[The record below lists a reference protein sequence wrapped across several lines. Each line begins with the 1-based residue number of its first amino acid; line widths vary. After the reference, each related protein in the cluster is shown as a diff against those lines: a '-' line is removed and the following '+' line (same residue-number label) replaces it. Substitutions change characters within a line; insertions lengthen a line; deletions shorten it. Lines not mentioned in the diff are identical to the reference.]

1 MNRREFIVWIGCA
14 AASVPLAAQAQQ
26 AAKPPTIGFLGPT
39 APSADAKRMSAFV
52 QRLQDHGWTE
62 GRNFAIEY
70 RWAEGRIEQFAPL
83 AAELVRLNVTV
94 ILTYGTATAL
104 AAKRATASI
113 PIVFTVVG
121 DPVGTGLVAS
131 LARPGGNVTGTS
143 TQHQDTVGKRV
154 QLLREFVPAMRR
166 LAVLTNIDNPA
177 NLEEKKEVQQV
188 ADKLGFELVPVDI
201 RRAEDLA
208 PAITGLKGRAQA
220 LYAIADALFANN
232 RERINR
238 LALDA
243 QLPTVHG
250 FGEMVE
256 AGGLI
261 SYGPDYLD
269 LFRRAAD
276 QVDQILRSAKPA
288 DMPVEQPTKFELIV
302 NLKTAK
308 ALGLD
313 VPPTLLATANE
324 VIE

>member
-1 MNRREFIVWIGCA
+1 
-14 AASVPLAAQAQQ
+14 
-26 AAKPPTIGFLGPT
+26 
-39 APSADAKRMSAFV
+39 
-52 QRLQDHGWTE
+52 
-62 GRNFAIEY
+62 
-70 RWAEGRIEQFAPL
+70 
-83 AAELVRLNVTV
+83 
-94 ILTYGTATAL
+94 
-104 AAKRATASI
+104 
-113 PIVFTVVG
+113 
-121 DPVGTGLVAS
+121 
-131 LARPGGNVTGTS
+131 VTGTS

-154 QLLREFVPAMRR
+154 QLLRELVPAMRR

-188 ADKLGFELVPVDI
+188 VDKLGFELVPLEI

-243 QLPTVHG
+243 QLPTAHG
-250 FGEMVE
+250 FGEMAE

-276 QVDQILRSAKPA
+276 QVDQILRGAKPA

-308 ALGLD
+308 ALGLT
-313 VPPTLLATANE
+313 VPPTLLGLADE